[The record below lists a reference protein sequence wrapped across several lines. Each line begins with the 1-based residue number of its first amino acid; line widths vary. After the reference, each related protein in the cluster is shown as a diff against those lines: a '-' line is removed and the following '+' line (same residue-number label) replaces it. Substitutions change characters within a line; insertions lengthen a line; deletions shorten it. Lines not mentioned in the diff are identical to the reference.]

1 MYKKAPEGMVAQ
13 QFTTADA
20 AMVPGTLA
28 CLTGDLAVSS
38 TGGTIIGEV
47 VARDTHV
54 TPNKV
59 TVELKG
65 SKILDVIA
73 GVDGVTFGQRAKMG
87 AAANTVIHDDAG
99 ELLVLSGG
107 TAGNPAIVMFA

>member
-1 MYKKAPEGMVAQ
+1 MYKKAPEGMVGQ

-20 AMVPGTLA
+20 ACVPGTLA
-28 CLTGDLAVSS
+28 CLTGDMTVSA
-38 TGGTIIGEV
+38 TGGVIIGEV
-47 VARDTHV
+47 VAKDTHV

-65 SKILDVIA
+65 SKIMDAIA
-73 GVDGVTFGQRAKMG
+73 GVGGVTFGQHAKIG

-107 TAGNPAIVMFA
+107 SAGNPAIVTYA